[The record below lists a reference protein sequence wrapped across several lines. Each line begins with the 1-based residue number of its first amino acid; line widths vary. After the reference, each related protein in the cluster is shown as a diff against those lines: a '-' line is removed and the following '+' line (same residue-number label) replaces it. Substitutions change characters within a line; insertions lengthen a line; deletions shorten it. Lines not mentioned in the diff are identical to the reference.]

1 MAAHPHSINLG
12 PTAADEGDEL
22 AQVHNTGNIEPLEP
36 GAAARLSAREG
47 IYRVLPAAPGV
58 ILMRALEPDGRG
70 PLRLAGEITVPGA
83 MCDVFVMLG
92 QVGWRGQLVT
102 ADATATRSLYFEQG
116 NVLGAQT
123 SVAGERLGAVMYR
136 YGVLSA
142 ADLERV
148 AAHAGRGGRFGAVA
162 LELGLITQSDVF
174 RCLKHQIEDIAF
186 ACFSQQ
192 SGTFCFLEGFDS
204 KKLVSHQVIS
214 AQALVMDGVTR
225 MDEIKYFRQKIPS
238 AAYVPAKAGA
248 STDPKEEY
256 RQTYRAIDGLLSIE
270 ELGRRTGRG
279 EFAITR
285 DVYGLEKSG
294 HVAIQPPLRMGDPL
308 VLVELTNRVLATIH
322 ADADGAGKGQELRKG
337 LMSFAKGGKGYGELF
352 AKAGPTEKG
361 TLDTQRVALN
371 ADKVLAQAPETTLRR
386 MLYEYVSFAIFCVG
400 ATLGFQKES
409 ELSAKLATELK
420 ELEPR

>member
-1 MAAHPHSINLG
+1 M
-12 PTAADEGDEL
+12 DEIDEL
-22 AQVHNTGNIEPLEP
+22 AQVHNSGNIEPLEP

-58 ILMRALEPDGRG
+58 ILMRALEADGRG

-83 MCDVFVMLG
+83 LCDVFVMLG
-92 QVGWRGQLVT
+92 QVGWRGQLVST
-102 ADATATRSLYFEQG
+102 DASASRSLYFDQG

-142 ADLERV
+142 TDLERV

-162 LELGLITQSDVF
+162 LELGLITQRDVF

-238 AAYVPAKAGA
+238 AGYVPAKAVTSA
-248 STDPKEEY
+248 EPKEEY
-256 RQTYRAIDGLLSIE
+256 RQTYDAIDGVLSIE

-294 HVAIQPPLRMGDPL
+294 HVTIHPPLRMGDPL
-308 VLVELTNRVLATIH
+308 ALVELANRLLATVH
-322 ADADGAGKGQELRKG
+322 AEADAAGKGQELRRG
-337 LMSFAKGGKGYGELF
+337 LTSFAKGGKGYGELLV
-352 AKAGPTEKG
+352 KAGPAESG
-361 TLDTQRVALN
+361 TFDARRVALN
-371 ADKVLAQAPETTLRR
+371 AERVLARAPEMTLRG